1 MAPAGY
7 GPNYLEVGG
16 PDTGVV
22 SAVGNTLAN
31 VPGMVGPVVA
41 VWLLKKTGSWMPLFT
56 ATAGIQVVAGLL
68 FQMCGTTESARDIL
82 ARRGGGGGG
91 GGGGGSATKLA

>member
-1 MAPAGY
+1 MLASAGY

-41 VWLLKKTGSWMPLFT
+41 VWLLRKTGSWLP
-56 ATAGIQVVAGLL
+56 
-68 FQMCGTTESARDIL
+68 
-82 ARRGGGGGG
+82 
-91 GGGGGSATKLA
+91 